1 MLFVTLSTFVVTA
14 LIASII
20 MYIACHMI
28 SLVSEQYMSIG
39 GEVDEGIAATE
50 LIVNF
55 FTQPSF
61 TELFSHKAIL
71 PLITA
76 GVLFGFGIQK
86 SGGRESRTAELVH
99 DINRCLLKTV
109 NIIMCF
115 APIGFFGFFA
125 NLVANYGTRIIG
137 DYGRT
142 LAVFY
147 AVSFIYMFVFFPIY
161 ARFGGGKGAIR
172 IMLSKIFRPAAMS
185 FGSCSS
191 VATIPT
197 NMAVA
202 EETGISKEV
211 ADIVIPLGATMHM
224 DGTAFAS
231 IIKIEFLFGMFGID
245 FTINNTFL
253 IMIVSVFA
261 AVSASGIPG
270 GGGTADL
277 IVASMFFPN
286 QMSIAYPLCLAIT
299 NIIDPPAT
307 MVNSAG
313 DYVAAFI
320 VSRYMDGKD
329 WLQSQN
335 KN

>member
-1 MLFVTLSTFVVTA
+1 
-14 LIASII
+14 
-20 MYIACHMI
+20 
-28 SLVSEQYMSIG
+28 
-39 GEVDEGIAATE
+39 
-50 LIVNF
+50 
-55 FTQPSF
+55 
-61 TELFSHKAIL
+61 
-71 PLITA
+71 
-76 GVLFGFGIQK
+76 
-86 SGGRESRTAELVH
+86 
-99 DINRCLLKTV
+99 
-109 NIIMCF
+109 
-115 APIGFFGFFA
+115 
-125 NLVANYGTRIIG
+125 
-137 DYGRT
+137 
-142 LAVFY
+142 
-147 AVSFIYMFVFFPIY
+147 
-161 ARFGGGKGAIR
+161 
-172 IMLSKIFRPAAMS
+172 MLSKIFRPAAMS

-197 NMAVA
+197 NMVVA

-231 IIKIEFLFGMFGID
+231 IIKIAFLFGMFGID

-261 AVSASGIPG
+261 SVSASGIPG